1 MAEERGG
8 CLYLVGT
15 PIGNLEDI
23 TARAVRTLSE
33 VDEIYAEDT
42 RKTRALLSHLGI
54 RGKGVRRH
62 SEERGSR
69 SADEIAAKVSSGL
82 SVALVTDAGMPA
94 ISDPGTALVHLLA
107 SRGLE
112 VAVIPG
118 PTAESSAVALSGV
131 VGGPYLFAGFL
142 RPVRSEL
149 ERSLRAAA
157 QGEAALVGYVSPHDV
172 AKVVTALGQA
182 LGEQA
187 EAVICRELTKVHE
200 ERIAGTLGELSHAER
215 VREPRGEYVLVL
227 PQASLAA
234 VAEDR
239 ATALAMVLEACL
251 DDSLSRSERAK
262 RLAAL
267 TGLPRSEIY
276 ARLS

>member
-1 MAEERGG
+1 MVEQRGG

-23 TARAVRTLSE
+23 TARAVRTLAE

-42 RKTRALLSHLGI
+42 RKARALLSHLGI

-69 SADEIAAKVSSGL
+69 SAEEIAAKVSSGL

-94 ISDPGTALVHLLA
+94 ISDPGTALVHLVA
-107 SRGLE
+107 SQGLE

-118 PTAESSAVALSGV
+118 PTAESAAVALSGV
-131 VGGPYLFAGFL
+131 VGGPYFFAGFL

-149 ERSLRAAA
+149 ERSLRSAAE
-157 QGEAALVGYVSPHDV
+157 GGAALVGYVSPHDV

-182 LGEQA
+182 LGEEA
-187 EAVICRELTKVHE
+187 EAVICRELTKLHE
-200 ERIAGTLGELSHAER
+200 ERIAGTLAELSHAER
-215 VREPRGEYVLVL
+215 VKEPRGEYVVVL
-227 PQASLAA
+227 PHASLAA
-234 VAEDR
+234 VAEER
-239 ATALAMVLEACL
+239 TASLAMVLEACL